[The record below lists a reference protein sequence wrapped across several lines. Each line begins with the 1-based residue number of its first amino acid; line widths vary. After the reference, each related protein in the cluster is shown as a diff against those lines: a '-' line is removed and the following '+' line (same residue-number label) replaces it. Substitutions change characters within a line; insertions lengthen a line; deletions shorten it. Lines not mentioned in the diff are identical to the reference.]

1 MMIIG
6 RNQYEYRYTPLNLA
20 EFGLIFVS
28 EAENKYC
35 TNMEGL
41 HPPCLYICLDK
52 SDQTLHKITWPCTLV
67 GYFFANIF
75 FPNLLFTV
83 GWGREFESVDFLQ

>member
-67 GYFFANIF
+67 GYFFCQYIF
-75 FPNLLFTV
+75 SKSPIHS
-83 GWGREFESVDFLQ
+83 GMG